1 MSSRSFGSEGR
12 SSSPHPPP
20 TSTSGRVRQGLL
32 KGLQKL
38 KETVTPMTPDRRR
51 PPSPREVRSDN
62 LFSRKK
68 ADVDTAPR
76 AIGSGYEYEMLSV
89 DPAQT
94 EHAEPL
100 PYRFSMP
107 TGFKQLIDPS
117 TNLGTNTF
125 VCGQDSPEY
134 LALRGRMTVLDTTMS
149 KIRQQMEYLHQELM
163 VLETEK
169 QDLTLKLSSLTVHDR
184 SCAEFS
190 ISLHPP
196 RPVEALPIAEEESH
210 DLGRRAEATAMSELP
225 HGGEYVV
232 LHSSEHECNS
242 SSARASDPA
251 EWRAWE
257 MHCQTGP
264 RHVGVVVLRRKY
276 LPDTGVRYQDV
287 HLSMSAH
294 IPAAPAQPSPL
305 LGSASS
311 DTLEKLR
318 GIARSLHPVATKR
331 NPLSYDRLDIC
342 GNLERLQND
351 EGYMQFFQRHLA
363 APSNRPPM
371 SDLADK
377 VAHAIADA
385 VHPRGAPPLDPAGAA
400 RQPAGVVD
408 EFEDSVECGE
418 TTLPAASL
426 AESGAHGVNG
436 FANAPAPAAGAQDD
450 KATERSL
457 QSAWQL
463 LTQMVADDQFNGLL
477 AEQMTEWFYVET
489 KDQHEQGLSKVE
501 EQRRQGLAPH
511 PSSAHLQ
518 HPVPR
523 HRALP
528 RNSLHPP
535 QYVLRER
542 VEGLSVEGQGVA
554 GTGVQAHWRLESRQ
568 TRWCRGSAKR
578 RR

>member
-1 MSSRSFGSEGR
+1 MSSRSFGSEGG
-12 SSSPHPPP
+12 SSSPNPPP

-32 KGLQKL
+32 KGLQKI

-51 PPSPREVRSDN
+51 PPSPREVRSEN

-76 AIGSGYEYEMLSV
+76 AIGSGSEYEMLSV

-169 QDLTLKLSSLTVHDR
+169 QDLTLKLSSLPVHDR

-232 LHSSEHECNS
+232 LHSSEHECSS

-385 VHPRGAPPLDPAGAA
+385 VHPRGSPPDEAGAA
-400 RQPAGVVD
+400 RQPPGVVD

-418 TTLPAASL
+418 TALPAASL

-436 FANAPAPAAGAQDD
+436 VANAPAPAAGAQDD

-457 QSAWQL
+457 KSAWQL

-489 KDQHEQGLSKVE
+489 KDQHEQGLSKAE
-501 EQRRQGLAPH
+501 EQRRQGQVPH
-511 PSSAHLQ
+511 PFSAHTPAV
-518 HPVPR
+518 HTS
-523 HRALP
+523 RALP
-528 RNSLHPP
+528 RYAPLLPNMWCA
-535 QYVLRER
+535 R
-542 VEGLSVEGQGVA
+542 
-554 GTGVQAHWRLESRQ
+554 ESRD
-568 TRWCRGSAKR
+568 
-578 RR
+578 